1 MELRA
6 IFLEKRKKKPEIS
19 KYVFGFSSYQ
29 NTECY
34 ETDLFLYIFRGLKE
48 EINECVY
55 TSCLCNVVICCFM
68 ADFPSGGSCCQRLQK
83 TPTPSIH
90 NTLLTNHTKSL

>member
-34 ETDLFLYIFRGLKE
+34 ETDLFFIFLE
-48 EINECVY
+48 
-55 TSCLCNVVICCFM
+55 
-68 ADFPSGGSCCQRLQK
+68 D
-83 TPTPSIH
+83 
-90 NTLLTNHTKSL
+90 

>member
-34 ETDLFLYIFRGLKE
+34 ETDLFFIFLEDWK
-48 EINECVY
+48 
-55 TSCLCNVVICCFM
+55 
-68 ADFPSGGSCCQRLQK
+68 K
-83 TPTPSIH
+83 
-90 NTLLTNHTKSL
+90 K